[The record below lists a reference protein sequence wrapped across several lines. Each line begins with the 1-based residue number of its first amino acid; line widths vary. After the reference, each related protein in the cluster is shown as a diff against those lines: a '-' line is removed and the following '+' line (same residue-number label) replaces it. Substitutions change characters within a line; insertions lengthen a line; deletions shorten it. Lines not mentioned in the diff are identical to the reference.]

1 MAKKHRGPRPV
12 VEGEVEVVGPREPCP
27 CGSGKRYK
35 VCHGKAAA
43 RARAPMVERPFEGLP
58 GETDWVALREFV
70 PAATASVR
78 LRPEAAAS
86 ASGGS
91 DPADEVTDSTRAPRV
106 TVVTVLPTALPA
118 MRRDDGEVLVA
129 LQTTTSSG
137 DPSRDVA
144 AALLA
149 ALALDA
155 GGAVAM
161 PGLPGPGPRL
171 QDVLDP
177 AGGFDVVMHETYDF
191 WVGDAADDPSTKA
204 LLEQANTSII
214 PTERLASVPSAYA
227 ATMGERRYLRWVQP
241 YAEDRLLDAL
251 ARLRAAG
258 ADGLGDET
266 TMLGTFRAHGLLV
279 PVWELG
285 EDVLLD
291 DLEDPAVALAD
302 RLADEVQNASPLDA
316 DQRRARAAL
325 ANRQITIR

>member
-43 RARAPMVERPFEGLP
+43 RARTPMVERPFEGLP
-58 GETDWVALREFV
+58 SETDWVALREFV

-78 LRPEAAAS
+78 LTSDPAAAAS
-86 ASGGS
+86 
-91 DPADEVTDSTRAPRV
+91 DDAPRV
-106 TVVTVLPTALPA
+106 SVVTVLPSALPA
-118 MRRDDGEVLVA
+118 LRRDDGKVLVA

-137 DPSRDVA
+137 DPSRDIA

-149 ALALDA
+149 ALELDA

-171 QDVLDP
+171 QDLLDP
-177 AGGFDVVMHETYDF
+177 AGGFDVVMHDTFDF
-191 WVGDAADDPSTKA
+191 WVGEAGDDPSTKA

-214 PTERLASVPSAYA
+214 PTERLASVPSAYV

-241 YAEDRLLDAL
+241 YAEEPLLDAL

-258 ADGLGDET
+258 ADGLGDAT

-285 EDVLLD
+285 ADVLLD
-291 DLEDPAVALAD
+291 DLEDPATALAE
-302 RLADEVQNASPLDA
+302 RLATEVANTTPLDA

>member
-12 VEGEVEVVGPREPCP
+12 VEGEVDVVGPREPCP

-43 RARAPMVERPFEGLP
+43 RARTPVVERPFEGLP

-78 LRPEAAAS
+78 LLPDAAPDFSDAASEAAVS
-86 ASGGS
+86 
-91 DPADEVTDSTRAPRV
+91 
-106 TVVTVLPTALPA
+106 VVTVLPTALPA
-118 MRRDDGEVLVA
+118 MRRDNGEVLVA

-144 AALLA
+144 AALLT

-155 GGAVAM
+155 GGAVSM

-171 QDVLDP
+171 QDVIDT
-177 AGGFDVVMHETYDF
+177 AGGFDVVMHDTFDF
-191 WVGDAADDPSTKA
+191 WVGEAADDPSTQA
-204 LLEQANTSII
+204 MLEQANTSII
-214 PTERLASVPSAYA
+214 PTERLASVPSAYV

-241 YAEDRLLDAL
+241 FAEDRLLDAL

-258 ADGLGDET
+258 ADRLGDGT

-279 PVWELG
+279 PVWELDD
-285 EDVLLD
+285 DVLLD
-291 DLEDPAVALAD
+291 DLEDPALALAE
-302 RLADEVQNASPLDA
+302 RLAEQVDSTTPLDG

>member
-12 VEGEVEVVGPREPCP
+12 AQGEVQAVGPREPCP

-35 VCHGKAAA
+35 ICHGKAVA
-43 RARAPMVERPFEGLP
+43 RARAPMVGRPFQGLP
-58 GETDWVALREFV
+58 AETDWVALREFV

-78 LRPEAAAS
+78 LRPDAVGELREP
-86 ASGGS
+86 S
-91 DPADEVTDSTRAPRV
+91 DETRV
-106 TVVTVLPTALPA
+106 SVVTVLPTALPA
-118 MRRDDGEVLVA
+118 MRRGDGEVLVA

-171 QDVLDP
+171 QDLLDP
-177 AGGFDVVMHETYDF
+177 AGGFDVLMHDSFDF
-191 WVGDAADDPSTKA
+191 WVGDAADDPSTKS

-214 PTERLASVPSAYA
+214 PTERLASVPSAYV

-241 YAEDRLLDAL
+241 YGEDSLLDAL

-258 ADGLGDET
+258 VDGLGDGT

-285 EDVLLD
+285 ENVLLD
-291 DLEDPAVALAD
+291 DLEDPALALAE
-302 RLADEVQNASPLDA
+302 RLATEVDSTAPLDA

>member
-12 VEGEVEVVGPREPCP
+12 VEVEVEVVGPREPCP

-58 GETDWVALREFV
+58 SETDWVALREFV
-70 PAATASVR
+70 PAATASVQ
-78 LRPEAAAS
+78 LRPDA
-86 ASGGS
+86 
-91 DPADEVTDSTRAPRV
+91 TQAPPV
-106 TVVTVLPTALPA
+106 SVVTVLPTALPA

-177 AGGFDVVMHETYDF
+177 DGGFDVVMHETFDF

-214 PTERLASVPSAYA
+214 PTERLASVSSAYA

-258 ADGLGDET
+258 ADGLGDAT

-285 EDVLLD
+285 EDVLLG

>member
-12 VEGEVEVVGPREPCP
+12 AQGEVEAVGPREPCP

-43 RARAPMVERPFEGLP
+43 RARAPMVGRPFQGLP
-58 GETDWVALREFV
+58 AETDWVALREFV

-78 LRPEAAAS
+78 LRPDAVGELRDP
-86 ASGGS
+86 S
-91 DPADEVTDSTRAPRV
+91 DETRV
-106 TVVTVLPTALPA
+106 SVVTVLPTALPA
-118 MRRDDGEVLVA
+118 MRRGDGEVLVA

-171 QDVLDP
+171 QDLLDP
-177 AGGFDVVMHETYDF
+177 TGGFDVVMHDSFDF
-191 WVGDAADDPSTKA
+191 WVGDAADDPSTKS

-214 PTERLASVPSAYA
+214 PTERLASVPSAYV

-241 YAEDRLLDAL
+241 YGEDSLLDAL

-258 ADGLGDET
+258 SDGLGDGT

-285 EDVLLD
+285 ENVLLD
-291 DLEDPAVALAD
+291 DLEDPALALAE
-302 RLADEVQNASPLDA
+302 RLATEVDSAVPLDA